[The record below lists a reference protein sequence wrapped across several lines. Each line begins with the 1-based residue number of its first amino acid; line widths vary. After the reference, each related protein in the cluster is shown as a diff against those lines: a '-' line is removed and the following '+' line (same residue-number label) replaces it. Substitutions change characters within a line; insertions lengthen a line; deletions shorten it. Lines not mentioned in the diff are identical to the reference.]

1 MPKALLLSLV
11 LLLCHCTP
19 EPNRQEDIAEET
31 YEEPTEVLA
40 PKPPCAIQDS
50 LSASGLVNV
59 QVLNPNIGV
68 HLRYS
73 VTNNFLHTDLYGCLE
88 TAYLQ
93 AEAASMLSKAQDFLS
108 AIDSSL
114 HLLIWDATR
123 PRSVQWK
130 MWEVL
135 QMPLDQKVRFVS
147 NPRNGS
153 LHNFGC
159 AVDLTVCNQDNIPLD
174 MGTDFDYFGRAAGT
188 INEALLV
195 TEGLLTQQQLENRRL
210 LRRVMRQAGFS
221 MISSEW
227 WHFNAMSREAAIA
240 RYVIVE

>member
-1 MPKALLLSLV
+1 MNKALLLSLV
-11 LLLCHCTP
+11 LFLCQCTP
-19 EPNRQEDIAEET
+19 EPNKKEDITEET
-31 YEEPTEVLA
+31 YQEPIEISA

-50 LSASGLVNV
+50 LLASGLLNV
-59 QVLNPNIGV
+59 HALNPNIRV
-68 HLRYS
+68 HLRYT

-93 AEAASMLSKAQDFLS
+93 IEAASMMSKAQDALT
-108 AIDSSL
+108 ALDSNL
-114 HLLIWDATR
+114 HLLTWDATR

-130 MWEVL
+130 MWKAL

-159 AVDLTVCNQDNIPLD
+159 AVDLTICNQDNIPLD
-174 MGTDFDYFGRAAGT
+174 MGTDFDYFGRAAST
-188 INEALLV
+188 RNEALLV

-210 LRRVMRQAGFS
+210 LRRVMRQVGFS
-221 MISSEW
+221 TISSEW
-227 WHFNAMSREAAIA
+227 WHFNAMSREAANA
-240 RYVIVE
+240 KYSIVE